1 MEGISKVL
9 RAIFNP
15 LDGPLSALPPLVW
28 TLAACGL
35 FLGAMIWVFTLKKEY
50 VNIDSPGKGPRYDLR
65 FWTVVSMLPHVIV
78 YLYFGLKS
86 L

>member
-1 MEGISKVL
+1 MEAISKVL

-15 LDGPLSALPPLVW
+15 LDAPLSATHPLVW

-50 VNIDSPGKGPRYDLR
+50 VNIDSPGEGPRYDLR
-65 FWTVVSMLPHVIV
+65 FWTVISMSPHVFV
-78 YLYFGLKS
+78 YLYFGLRS